1 MKQAKPSMRS
11 LPNGNVSIGGMVGG
25 RIDRCIENRV
35 MTQDIERL
43 VKPYRNRNDGPDGF
57 RGEFWGKW
65 FTSLV
70 LAYTYRPSPEI
81 KAKLDEAAR
90 KMMETQTADGCIS
103 TYPYPE
109 QHGMWDVW
117 SRKYALLGL
126 VQYYEVTGD
135 KAALDAA
142 GRMLDHFCTQV
153 GPGKV
158 RLADSGHWAWKG
170 LPASSILEPVAIVYR
185 YTGKKEHG
193 DFAQWI
199 VDHWNEPSVYLPEG
213 LRLVDKALDANIPAR
228 ETGNPKGYEQ
238 MSCFEGLCEFY
249 RVTGTRR
256 YLGAA
261 IALAQKIRKEERM
274 IIGSGANHE
283 MWCDGVRYQT
293 ETLEQPIETCVTAT
307 WMKLCA
313 RLLEWTGEPVWADE
327 LETSL
332 FNALPAAMT
341 PDGSWWSYYSPLVG
355 ERVASHYQYKDIE
368 LSCCVA
374 SGPRAMLLTHRWA
387 VMQDEAGPVVN
398 LYAPGTAKFSTPS
411 GGEAE
416 IQQTTEYPKKEK
428 VVLTIRC
435 AQPETFSLRLRIPAW
450 SRNTLVSVNGK
461 ISPAAAGTYHAI
473 ERTWKDGDT
482 VDLVLDLRVR
492 AVPAP
497 SGAPQFALVR
507 GPLVLALDSR
517 LTQPSRRTVR
527 LIQDADGYVD
537 VKVVD
542 SPSENILLTC
552 EVPFVYHKV
561 HIVSEPETLR
571 MCDYASAGNEWS
583 ENNLFRVWLPQ
594 PMFMEQAF
602 IPNTWKLMYPDDTV
616 RPVIPGCRN
625 DFDV

>member
-1 MKQAKPSMRS
+1 MKMRESVFRS
-11 LPNGNVSIGGMVGG
+11 LPTGNVVIGGLVGE

-43 VKPYRNRNDGPDGF
+43 VKPYRERSDGPDGF

-70 LAYTYRPSPEI
+70 LAYTYRPCPEI

-90 KMMETQTADGCIS
+90 MLMETQTADGCIS
-103 TYPYPE
+103 TYPYPD

-126 VQYYEVTGD
+126 VHYYEVTGE

-142 GRMLDHFCTQV
+142 SRMLEHFCTQV

-170 LPASSILEPVAIVYR
+170 LPPSSFLEPVAILYR
-185 YTGKKEHG
+185 LTGKKAFG

-199 VDHWNEPSVYLPEG
+199 VNHWNEPSVYLPEG
-213 LRLVDKALDANIPAR
+213 LQLVDKALDVNVPAR

-238 MSCFEGLCEFY
+238 MSCFEGLCELY
-249 RVTGTRR
+249 RADGERR
-256 YLGAA
+256 YLDAA
-261 IALAQKIRKEERM
+261 IALAHKIREQERM
-274 IIGSGANHE
+274 IVGSGANHE
-283 MWCDGVRYQT
+283 MWFNGARYQT

-313 RLLEWTGEPVWADE
+313 RLLELTGDLVWADE
-327 LETSL
+327 LELSL

-341 PDGSWWSYYSPLVG
+341 PDGSWWSYYSPLTG
-355 ERVASHYQYKDIE
+355 ERVASHFQYTDIG

-387 VMQDEAGPVVN
+387 VMQDDAGPVVN
-398 LYAPGTAKFSTPS
+398 LYAPGTARFSS
-411 GGEAE
+411 AKGGEVE

-435 AQPETFSLRLRIPAW
+435 AQPEIFKLRLRIPAW

-461 ISPAAAGTYHAI
+461 ISPVTAGKYHSI

-482 VDLVLDLRVR
+482 VELVLDMRTR

-507 GPLVLALDSR
+507 GPLVLALDNRLAKASR
-517 LTQPSRRTVR
+517 KTAR
-527 LIQDADGYVD
+527 LIVDADGYVD
-537 VKVVD
+537 TSVPDRKPD
-542 SPSENILLTC
+542 NIFLTC

-561 HIVSEPETLR
+561 HIVSEPETLTF
-571 MCDYASAGNEWS
+571 CDYASAGNEWS
-583 ENNLFRVWLPQ
+583 GENLFRVWLPQ
-594 PMFMEQAF
+594 PLFMEQAF
-602 IPNTWKLMYPDDTV
+602 IPDTWKLMYPDDTV
-616 RPVIPGCRN
+616 RPEIPSCRN
-625 DFDV
+625 DFE